1 MSRWHQLTGRNLPV
15 AGGGGGGACE
25 ENGKYIG
32 VLIFLTIPVLN
43 IEDAGKVLVMY

>member
-1 MSRWHQLTGRNLPV
+1 MASASWKKL
-15 AGGGGGGACE
+15 ACGGGRCE

-32 VLIFLTIPVLN
+32 VLIFLTVPVLN